1 MSLLPGPATIVR
13 YIRRYVITEYV
24 ITGLYCTKNRLLHTL
39 VFSIASYGSECWV
52 LNNMDKKKIE
62 AFELWC

>member
-24 ITGLYCTKNRLLHTL
+24 ITGLYCISL
-39 VFSIASYGSECWV
+39 
-52 LNNMDKKKIE
+52 KINLKTTDVSW
-62 AFELWC
+62 AIVG